1 MIRIPHT
8 PEMITRARQK
18 ADALGAINNSIIRG
32 QGNVAGY
39 LGEEAVASYLGADI
53 MSNDEGTQ
61 KFNHDLILLDGR
73 RAEVKTKR
81 RTVPPC
87 ETNENPKRIHDA
99 SVADTSRHQK
109 PDLYIFVSLH
119 FGEVIKKNRKIEGY
133 KDLKAVWLLGQ
144 KTLEAYFK
152 LATFWAKGTV
162 DPTNGFKTHADMW
175 NLPINKLD
183 PIKKM

>member
-1 MIRIPHT
+1 MYIIPHT
-8 PEMITRARQK
+8 QEMINASFRK
-18 ADALGAINNSIIRG
+18 AKELGVLNNSITRG

-39 LGEEAVASYLGADI
+39 LGEETVASYLGADI

-87 ETNENPKRIHDA
+87 EVNENPKRIHDA
-99 SVADTSRHQK
+99 SIANTSLHQK
-109 PDLYIFVSLH
+109 PDLYIFVSLQ
-119 FGEVIKKNRKIEGY
+119 FKTSIKTKTGRRY
-133 KDLKAVWLLGQ
+133 KSLEHIWIVGQ
-144 KTLEAYFK
+144 KTPEAYFK
-152 LATFWAKGTV
+152 SATFWLKGTV

-175 NLPINKLD
+175 NLPINKLEEL
-183 PIKKM
+183 IK